1 MTPAE
6 TAHLEAWKKGS
17 LAQAT
22 TELFEMSEAYRDRP
36 LAEFNLLTGTIANE
50 ARKGFQ
56 EQFGITSV
64 AQFNHMN
71 IKLKNAYIQL
81 IVAALNDAL
90 PLDYPHYCS
99 PSLLRADAADPH
111 VLNGAQRHSRSARSH
126 DPRRSPYSLHQKQD
140 TRRNGGISVH
150 RRRCRV
156 HLSIVATL
164 VAYQHNRKL

>member
-90 PLDYPHYCS
+90 PLDYPHIVALVYSEQTPQIRMCS
-99 PSLLRADAADPH
+99 MERRGIPGAHDLMTQGVVPILCIKNKTLEGTEGFQFTAADVEYIYP
-111 VLNGAQRHSRSARSH
+111 
-126 DPRRSPYSLHQKQD
+126 
-140 TRRNGGISVH
+140 
-150 RRRCRV
+150 
-156 HLSIVATL
+156 
-164 VAYQHNRKL
+164 